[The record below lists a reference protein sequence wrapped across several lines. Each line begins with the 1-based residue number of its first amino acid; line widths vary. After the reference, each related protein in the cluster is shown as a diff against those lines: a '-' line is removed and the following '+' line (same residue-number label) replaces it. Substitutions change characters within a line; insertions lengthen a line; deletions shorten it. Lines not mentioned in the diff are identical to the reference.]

1 MGKDPE
7 VIRQE
12 IEATR
17 DNMGE
22 TVDALGYKTDVKSR
36 TKESITDRKDA
47 VVSKLTGS
55 GSRVND
61 ATPSG
66 QDVKQGAQK
75 AAGVAQENPLGLAL
89 AGVAVGVLAGMLIPS
104 TRVEDEKIGHIADQ
118 VKDQVKETGGEAL
131 ERGKQVAQDAA
142 QSAKETAQE
151 SGQEHAEGLKSSA
164 SDAAQETRT
173 SV

>member
-36 TKESITDRKDA
+36 TKESIADRKDA
-47 VVSKLTGS
+47 VVSKFTGTGS
-55 GSRVND
+55 KVNEN
-61 ATPSG
+61 TPSG
-66 QDVKQGAQK
+66 QDVKQGAKK
-75 AAGVAQENPLGLAL
+75 AAGIAQENPLGLAL
-89 AGVAVGVLAGMLIPS
+89 GGVAVGVLAGMLVPS
-104 TRVEDEKIGHIADQ
+104 TRIEDEKLGHIADQ

-151 SGQEHAEGLKSSA
+151 SGQEQAEELKSSA
-164 SDAAQETRT
+164 ADSAQETRS